1 MRSSG
6 KFQTSPPEDAMIA
19 VDILDFAGVGMF
31 AATGALVASRKQLDV
46 IGFIF
51 LATLTGIGGG
61 TVRDLILG
69 VPVFW
74 IENHSYIVICVL
86 AAICVYFTAHLIESR
101 YKLVLWLDAV
111 ALAAYGVFGA
121 FKGLEITG
129 SPIVAVVMG
138 MLTGTFGGILRD
150 VIAGEQSVLM
160 RREVYISAAM
170 VGAVLFVLCDGLGAP
185 PLLAA
190 LTGFLCAFLVRSAA
204 LIVGWSLPGYRSRPG
219 RDPEDIP

>member
-1 MRSSG
+1 MN
-6 KFQTSPPEDAMIA
+6 A
-19 VDILDFAGVGMF
+19 VDILDFAGVGLF
-31 AATGALVASRKQLDV
+31 AATGALVASRKQLDI
-46 IGFIF
+46 IGFVF

-61 TVRDLILG
+61 TVRDLILD

-74 IENHSYIVICVL
+74 IEDHSYILICAL
-86 AAICVYFTAHLIESR
+86 AAICVYFTAHLFESR

-138 MLTGTFGGILRD
+138 MLTGTFGGVLRD
-150 VIAGEQSVLM
+150 VIASEPSVLM
-160 RREVYISAAM
+160 RREVYITAAM
-170 VGAVLFVLCDGLGAP
+170 IGGALYVLCYGLGAP

-190 LTGFLCAFLVRSAA
+190 LTGFLCAFIVRSGA
-204 LIVGWSLPGYRSRPG
+204 LIMGWSLPGYRSKPG

>member
-1 MRSSG
+1 MN
-6 KFQTSPPEDAMIA
+6 A

-61 TVRDLILG
+61 TVRDLILD

-74 IENHSYIVICVL
+74 IEDHIYIVICAL
-86 AAICVYFTAHLIESR
+86 AAICVYFSAHLFESR

-121 FKGLEITG
+121 FKGFEVTG

-138 MLTGTFGGILRD
+138 MLTGTFGGVLRD
-150 VIAGEQSVLM
+150 VIAGEPSVLM
-160 RREVYISAAM
+160 RQEVYISAAM
-170 VGAVLFVLCDGLGAP
+170 VGAVLYVVVTGLGAP
-185 PLLAA
+185 ELFAA
-190 LTGFLCAFLVRSAA
+190 LSGFLCAFVVRSGA
-204 LIVGWSLPGYRSRPG
+204 IIMGWSLPVYRSRPG

>member
-1 MRSSG
+1 MN
-6 KFQTSPPEDAMIA
+6 A
-19 VDILDFAGVGMF
+19 VDILDFAGVGLF
-31 AATGALVASRKQLDV
+31 AATGALVASRKQLDI
-46 IGFIF
+46 IGFVF

-61 TVRDLILG
+61 TVRDLILD
-69 VPVFW
+69 VPMFW
-74 IENHSYIVICVL
+74 IEDHSYILICAL
-86 AAICVYFTAHLIESR
+86 AAICVYFTAHLFESR

-138 MLTGTFGGILRD
+138 MLTGTFGGVLRD
-150 VIAGEQSVLM
+150 VIASEPSVLM
-160 RREVYISAAM
+160 RREVYITAAM
-170 VGAVLFVLCDGLGAP
+170 IGGALYVLCYGLGAP

-190 LTGFLCAFLVRSAA
+190 LTGFLCAFIVRSGA
-204 LIVGWSLPGYRSRPG
+204 LIMGWSLPGYRSKPG